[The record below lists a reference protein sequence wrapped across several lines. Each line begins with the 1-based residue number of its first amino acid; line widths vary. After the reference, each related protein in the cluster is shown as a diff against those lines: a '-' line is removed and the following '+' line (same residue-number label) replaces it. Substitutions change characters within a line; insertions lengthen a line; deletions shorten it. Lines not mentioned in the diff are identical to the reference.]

1 MATRYRS
8 ENENLR
14 AHIATLRGVVALLSL
29 VIFGL
34 WYGWDRAK
42 GDLRIHIPPDLRS
55 GAVLRPDDPRPEN
68 VYAFARTIFQG
79 LNYWPE
85 DGQTD
90 YGKALFAATYYLT
103 PRFRES
109 LNADLDLRGRG
120 GELDKRVRSI
130 QEMPGHGYD
139 EGRVRVL
146 GNGAWVVTL
155 DFRVHE
161 FVRGTPV
168 KTVAVSY
175 PIRVVVLH
183 TDPTQNPW
191 GLALDG
197 YDGDGPRRIEAAA
210 KAATAPAGTGG
221 GQP

>member
-1 MATRYRS
+1 MRYRS

-14 AHIATLRGVVALLSL
+14 AHIQTLRGVAGALLIL
-29 VIFGL
+29 VLLL
-34 WYGWDRAK
+34 WYGWQQAK
-42 GDLRIHIPPDLRS
+42 EDIRVHIPPDLRS
-55 GAVLRPDDPRPEN
+55 GAVVKPDDPRPEN
-68 VYAFARTIFQG
+68 VYAFARTIFQS
-79 LNYWPE
+79 LHYWPE

-90 YGKALFAATYYLT
+90 YGKAIFAAAYYLT
-103 PRFRES
+103 PRYRDE
-109 LNADLDLRGRG
+109 LHRDLDLRGKG
-120 GELDKRVRSI
+120 GELAGRVRSV
-130 QEMPGHGYD
+130 QEMPGHGYE
-139 EGRVRVL
+139 EGRVQVL

-175 PIRVVVLH
+175 PLRVVRLD

-197 YDGDGPRRIEAAA
+197 YAGDGPQRLEALPS
-210 KAATAPAGTGG
+210 APSAGG
-221 GQP
+221 GRRPG

>member
-1 MATRYRS
+1 MTRYRS

-14 AHIATLRGVVALLSL
+14 AHIATLRGVAVLLSAIIL
-29 VIFGL
+29 GL
-34 WYGWDRAK
+34 WYGWFHAK

-55 GAVLRPDDPRPEN
+55 GAVLKSDDPRPEN

-90 YGKALFAATYYLT
+90 YGKALFAATYYIT
-103 PRFRES
+103 PGFREI
-109 LNADLDLRGRG
+109 LNNDLDLRGKA

-130 QEMPGHGYD
+130 QEIPGHGYD
-139 EGRVRVL
+139 ESRVRVL

-161 FVRGTPV
+161 YVRGTPV

-175 PIRVVVLH
+175 PLRVAAMR

-197 YDGDGPRRIEAAA
+197 YDGDGPRRIEAA
-210 KAATAPAGTGG
+210 KPAAPPPAAAGG
-221 GQP
+221 RP

>member
-1 MATRYRS
+1 MTRYRS

-14 AHIATLRGVVALLSL
+14 AHIGTLRTMVAVLSAIVAAL
-29 VIFGL
+29 WFG
-34 WYGWDRAK
+34 WFHAK

-55 GAVLRPDDPRPEN
+55 GAVLRSDDPQPEN
-68 VYAFARTIFQG
+68 VYAFARTIFQQI
-79 LNYWPE
+79 NYWPE

-90 YGKALFAATYYLT
+90 YGKAIFAATYYAT
-103 PRFRES
+103 PAFREN
-109 LNADLDLRGRG
+109 LNNDLDLRGKA
-120 GELDKRVRSI
+120 GELAQRVRSI
-130 QEMPGHGYD
+130 QEIPGRGYA
-139 EGRVRVL
+139 ESRVRVM
-146 GNGAWVVTL
+146 GNGVWVVTL

-175 PIRVVVLH
+175 PLRVVAMD

-197 YDGDGPRRIEAAA
+197 YDADGPHRIEPA
-210 KAATAPAGTGG
+210 KPAAATAQTGG
-221 GQP
+221 KP